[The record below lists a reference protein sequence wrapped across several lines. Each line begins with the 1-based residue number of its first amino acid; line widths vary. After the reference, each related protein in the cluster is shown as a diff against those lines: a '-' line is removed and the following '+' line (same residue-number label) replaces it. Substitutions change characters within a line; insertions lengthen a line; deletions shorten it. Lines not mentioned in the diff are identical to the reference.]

1 PAKAASSSPRG
12 WATPPPGKEEGRK
25 KSDPKAQKRHVKD
38 KENFNK
44 VQPQRK
50 RPEVKKP
57 VPHPTTNVKSVQ
69 IPERITV
76 KEFAQAIEVSVSEV
90 IKKLIGLGVMATI
103 NQEIDL
109 DTAILVGAEFNVTV
123 EKAPTEEETLLIE
136 EIEDSPESLKPR
148 WPVVTIMGHVD
159 HGKTS
164 LLDAI
169 RQTNVIASEA
179 GGITQH
185 IGAYQVEIN
194 DKKITFL
201 DTPGHEAFTAMRARG
216 AQVTDIAVLVVAAD
230 DGVMPQTVE
239 AINHGKAADVPII
252 VAINKIDKPTAN
264 PDRVKQELTQ
274 YGLVPEEWGGDTIC
288 VEVSALK
295 KQGLEELLEMILL
308 VAEVRE
314 LKANPDRPAKGTV
327 IEAKLDKGRGP
338 VATVLVQNG
347 TLKQGDTIIA
357 GEVSG
362 KVRALVNDKGKTVKK
377 AGPSIP
383 VEVVGFDDL
392 PEAGDI
398 FYVTDE
404 KIARHLA
411 DRRQQ
416 FRREQSLKREQ
427 RFKLEDLFAR
437 IKEGEM
443 KELNIVLKADVQG
456 SVEAIQSSLE
466 RLSNEEVR
474 VKVIHGGVGA
484 ISESDV
490 MLASASGAIIVGF
503 NVRPDPIAKRLAERE
518 DVDVRLYRIIYD
530 IVDDVKK
537 AMEGMLE
544 PEYREVVLGRAEVR
558 ATFKVP
564 KVGTVAGC
572 YVTEG
577 KITRNSEARVLRDN
591 VVVFEGKIISLKR
604 FKDDVREVASGFE
617 CGIGLER
624 FNDVKEGDV
633 IEAFTS
639 EAIKK
644 VTSDD
649 SLK

>member
-1 PAKAASSSPRG
+1 MEQGRAKG
-12 WATPPPGKEEGRK
+12 
-25 KSDPKAQKRHVKD
+25 
-38 KENFNK
+38 NFNRMS
-44 VQPQRK
+44 QHSRR
-50 RPEVKKP
+50 RPTAKKP
-57 VPHPTTNVKSVQ
+57 VPSRPKTNVKSVQ

-76 KEFAQAIEVSVSEV
+76 KEFAQAIEVSASEV
-90 IKKLIGLGVMATI
+90 IKKLIALGVMASI
-103 NQEIDL
+103 NQEIDA
-109 DTAILVGAEFNVTV
+109 DTATLVGAEFGVTV
-123 EKAPTEEETLLIE
+123 EAAPTDEEALVIM
-136 EIEDSPESLKPR
+136 EIEDRPESLKPR

-169 RQTNVIASEA
+169 RETNVIASEA

-185 IGAYQVEIN
+185 IGAYQV
-194 DKKITFL
+194 DVQGKKVTFL

-239 AINHGKAADVPII
+239 AINHGKAAEVPII
-252 VAINKIDKPTAN
+252 VAINKIDKPVAN

-295 KQGLEELLEMILL
+295 KIGLDDLLEMILL
-308 VAEVRE
+308 VAEMRD
-314 LKANPDRPAKGTV
+314 LKANPNRPAKGTV

-347 TLKQGDTIIA
+347 TLHQGDTIIA
-357 GEVSG
+357 GDVSG
-362 KVRALVNDKGKTVKK
+362 KIRVLVNDKGKNVAQ
-377 AGPSIP
+377 AGPSEP
-383 VEVVGFDDL
+383 VEVVGFADL

-404 KIARHLA
+404 KTARQLA
-411 DRRQQ
+411 EKRQQ
-416 FRREQSLKREQ
+416 FRREKELKKDQ
-427 RFKLEDLFAR
+427 RFKLEDLFVR
-437 IKEGEM
+437 IKEGEIR
-443 KELNIVLKADVQG
+443 ELNIVLKADVQG
-456 SVEAIQSSLE
+456 SIEAIQNSLE

-474 VKVIHGGVGA
+474 VRVIHGGVGA

-490 MLASASGAIIVGF
+490 MLASASGAVIVGF

-518 DVDVRLYRIIYD
+518 EVDLRLYRIIYN
-530 IVDDVKK
+530 IIDDVKK

-544 PEYREVVLGRAEVR
+544 PEFREVVLGRAEVR
-558 ATFKVP
+558 ATFRVP
-564 KVGTVAGC
+564 KAGTVAGS

-577 KITRNSEARVLRDN
+577 KITRNSEARIIRDN
-591 VVVFEGKIISLKR
+591 VVIYEGKIESLRR
-604 FKDDVREVASGFE
+604 FKDDVREVVSGFE

-624 FNDVKEGDV
+624 FNDIKEGDI
-633 IEAFTS
+633 IECFTN
-639 EAIKK
+639 EEIKK
-644 VTSDD
+644 TNGTD
-649 SLK
+649 SVG